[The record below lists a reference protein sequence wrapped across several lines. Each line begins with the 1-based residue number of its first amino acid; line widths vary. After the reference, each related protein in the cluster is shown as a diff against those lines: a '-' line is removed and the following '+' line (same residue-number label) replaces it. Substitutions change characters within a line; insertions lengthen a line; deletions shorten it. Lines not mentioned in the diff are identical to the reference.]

1 MGRYIVRRLAQA
13 VLMLF
18 ALSIVLFLLLY
29 LIPGGPQAVLFNP
42 RLGLA
47 ARNAISAKYGLTD
60 IHGNPQPLPLQ
71 YLNYMQHLFQGDLAS
86 FNTGRPVLVEI
97 GDRLPYT
104 LQLFAL
110 SLTFAV
116 IVALLLGVI
125 SAIRQYSI
133 TDYAATIGAYFGI
146 AMPVFFIALVLQ
158 YLFGVLL
165 QPFFVTVTGS
175 NWPIFGIASP
185 DADSYSFFQLI
196 GDRLQHLFLPTLA
209 LSLIFIAAWS
219 RYLRSSMLDT
229 VKQDFIRTARAKG
242 LSGRAVFFRHALRN
256 ALIPFITVVAI
267 DFAGFAGGAV
277 ITETVFG
284 LPGIG
289 KLFYDSLGARDYPVL
304 LTLLLFAAVVVIFFN
319 LLADLLYAVLDPRI
333 SYS

>member
-1 MGRYIVRRLAQA
+1 MGRYIIRRLAQA
-13 VLMLF
+13 ALMLF
-18 ALSIVLFLLLY
+18 LLSIALFLLLY

-42 RLGLA
+42 RLDGA
-47 ARNAISAKYGLTD
+47 ARAALAEKYGL
-60 IHGNPQPLPLQ
+60 NQPLPLQ
-71 YLNYMQHLFQGDLAS
+71 YVSYMQHLFQGNLDS
-86 FNTGRPVLVEI
+86 FNTGRPVLLEI

-110 SLTFAV
+110 SLTCAV
-116 IVALLLGVI
+116 ILALLLGVI

-133 TDYAATIGAYFGI
+133 TDYVATIVAYFGI

-158 YLFGVLL
+158 YLFGVIL
-165 QPFFVTVTGS
+165 QPFFATVTGS
-175 NWPIFGIASP
+175 PWPVFGISSP
-185 DADSYSFFQLI
+185 NADTYTPLQLI
-196 GDRLQHLFLPTLA
+196 ADRLQHLILPTIA
-209 LSLIFIAAWS
+209 LSLLFVASWS

-229 VKQDFIRTARAKG
+229 VKQDYVRTARAKG
-242 LSGRAVFFRHALRN
+242 LSNRAVFFRHALRN
-256 ALIPFITVVAI
+256 ALIPFVTVVAI

-289 KLFYDSLGARDYPVL
+289 KLFFDSLGARDYPVL
-304 LTLLLFAAVVVIFFN
+304 LTLLLFAATMVVFFN
-319 LLADLLYAVLDPRI
+319 LLADLLYGVLDPRI

>member
-1 MGRYIVRRLAQA
+1 MGRYVVRRLAQA

-18 ALSIVLFLLLY
+18 LLSIVIFLLLY

-42 RLGLA
+42 RLGGA
-47 ARNAISAKYGLTD
+47 ARAALAEKYGLD
-60 IHGNPQPLPLQ
+60 QPLPLQ
-71 YLNYMQHLFQGDLAS
+71 YVSYMQHLFQGNLDS
-86 FNTGRPVLVEI
+86 FNTGRPVLLEI

-110 SLTFAV
+110 SLTCAV
-116 IVALLLGVI
+116 ILALLLGVI
-125 SAIRQYSI
+125 SAIRQYSF
-133 TDYAATIGAYFGI
+133 TDYAATIVAYFGI
-146 AMPVFFIALVLQ
+146 AMPVFFTALVLQ
-158 YLFGVLL
+158 YLFGVIL

-175 NWPIFGIASP
+175 PWPVFGIASP
-185 DADSYSFFQLI
+185 SADTYTPLQLI
-196 GDRLQHLFLPTLA
+196 ADRLQHLMLPTIA
-209 LSLIFIAAWS
+209 LSLLFVASWS

-229 VKQDFIRTARAKG
+229 VKQDYVRTARAKG
-242 LSGRAVFFRHALRN
+242 LSSRAVFFRHALRN

-304 LTLLLFAAVVVIFFN
+304 LTLLLFAATMVVTFN
-319 LLADLLYAVLDPRI
+319 LLADLFYGVLDPRI

>member
-13 VLMLF
+13 VFMLF

-42 RLGLA
+42 RLGAA
-47 ARNAISAKYGLTD
+47 ARNALAAKYGLD
-60 IHGNPQPLPLQ
+60 RPLPLQ
-71 YLNYMQHLFQGDLAS
+71 YVSYMQHLFQGDLDS
-86 FNTGRPVLVEI
+86 FNTGRPVQVEI

-116 IVALLLGVI
+116 AIALLLGVI

-133 TDYAATIGAYFGI
+133 TDYAATISAYFGI
-146 AMPVFFIALVLQ
+146 AMPVFFIALILQ
-158 YLFGVLL
+158 YLFGVVL
-165 QPFFVTVTGS
+165 QPFFLTVLGTS
-175 NWPIFGIASP
+175 WPVFGISNSDASTYAP
-185 DADSYSFFQLI
+185 LQAI
-196 GDRLQHLFLPTLA
+196 GDRLQHLVLPTIA
-209 LSLIFIAAWS
+209 LSLIFIASWS

-242 LSGRAVFFRHALRN
+242 LSGGAIFFRHALRN

-277 ITETVFG
+277 ITETVFA

-289 KLFYDSLGARDYPVL
+289 KLFYDALGARDYPVL
-304 LTLLLFAAVVVIFFN
+304 LTLLLFAAVVVVFFN
-319 LLADLLYAVLDPRI
+319 LVADLLYAVLDPRI
-333 SYS
+333 TYS